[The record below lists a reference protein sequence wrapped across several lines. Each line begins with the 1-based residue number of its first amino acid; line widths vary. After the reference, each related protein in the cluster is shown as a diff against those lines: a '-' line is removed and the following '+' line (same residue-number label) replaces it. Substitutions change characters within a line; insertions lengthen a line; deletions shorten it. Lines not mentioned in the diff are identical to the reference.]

1 MRLTHQFIS
10 HLLAALALS
19 FTFVLPAQAQS
30 AMDEVRRE
38 EARKTYAAA
47 MAVAKTGPVDVP
59 LASQSTLKFP
69 ANYIF
74 IPQPNAT
81 QVL

>member
-1 MRLTHQFIS
+1 M
-10 HLLAALALS
+10 S
-19 FTFVLPAQAQS
+19 FTFASAVEAQS

-38 EARKTYAAA
+38 EARKTFAAA

-59 LASQSTLKFP
+59 LASQGTLKLP
-69 ANYIF
+69 ANYMF

-81 QVL
+81 QVLNAMGNPGSDKRLQ